1 MFTKNEFEQLRKSYV
16 EIGKMVEK
24 YGNGQY
30 NGIIKILHGQ
40 IRCIDSDEDVS
51 TKTEYLVESYNRIF
65 VSRGGLGNFV
75 IYNSNSDI
83 RTRLNESFNSEM
95 KKIWIIVKQYF
106 WLCHHIRTFPL
117 SSLNQSELTLFILYL
132 WNNGSLKAENITG
145 LICQEIRNKL
155 ALLNTPKYI
164 CDVNLEVVMRLRT
177 GEVNS
182 LFGFSGG

>member
-30 NGIIKILHGQ
+30 NGIIKILQGQ

-65 VSRGGLGNFV
+65 VSRGGLSDFV

-83 RTRLNESFNSEM
+83 RTRLNEAFNSEM
-95 KKIWIIVKQYF
+95 KKIWIIVKQ
-106 WLCHHIRTFPL
+106 HI
-117 SSLNQSELTLFILYL
+117 
-132 WNNGSLKAENITG
+132 
-145 LICQEIRNKL
+145 
-155 ALLNTPKYI
+155 
-164 CDVNLEVVMRLRT
+164 
-177 GEVNS
+177 
-182 LFGFSGG
+182 

>member
-65 VSRGGLGNFV
+65 VSRGGLGDFV

-106 WLCHHIRTFPL
+106 
-117 SSLNQSELTLFILYL
+117 
-132 WNNGSLKAENITG
+132 
-145 LICQEIRNKL
+145 
-155 ALLNTPKYI
+155 
-164 CDVNLEVVMRLRT
+164 
-177 GEVNS
+177 
-182 LFGFSGG
+182 